1 MAVYIS
7 TKISKGDDSISKNSF
22 QRFVIKAGMVLGV
35 AVTAASFF
43 IIRYIRND
51 LNALEERV
59 EDLEYDRLCEAY
71 RQAGYEI
78 DQL

>member
-1 MAVYIS
+1 
-7 TKISKGDDSISKNSF
+7 
-22 QRFVIKAGMVLGV
+22 MVLGV

-51 LNALEERV
+51 VNALEERV

-71 RQAGYEI
+71 RKAGYEI
-78 DQL
+78 D